1 MKNCKTIFGMISNVQ
16 RFFFF
21 FIVENKLFILII
33 EEILNERM
41 AEKLEKSKINML
53 QTLGETIFDYTRVI
67 SRENNVYGFLEINKL
82 FLLTFR

>member
-1 MKNCKTIFGMISNVQ
+1 MKWKIVKRYLVWFPTFNV
-16 RFFFF
+16 FFFF

-67 SRENNVYGFLEINKL
+67 SRENNVYTAFS
-82 FLLTFR
+82 R

>member
-1 MKNCKTIFGMISNVQ
+1 MISNVQ